1 MAHGYG
7 RRFSNNSKFAAAN
20 GGHVKRRKEKP
31 EKHKTKPLCNSCK
44 NHLHLKAY
52 LLQNYA
58 VPNLYL

>member
-31 EKHKTKPLCNSCK
+31 EKHKTKPLCNS
-44 NHLHLKAY
+44 
-52 LLQNYA
+52 
-58 VPNLYL
+58 